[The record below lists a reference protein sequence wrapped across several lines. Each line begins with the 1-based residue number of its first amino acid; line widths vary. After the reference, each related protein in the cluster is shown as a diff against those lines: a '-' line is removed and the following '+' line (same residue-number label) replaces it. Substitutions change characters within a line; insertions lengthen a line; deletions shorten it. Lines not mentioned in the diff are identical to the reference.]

1 MALTVLLTF
10 IAGLLY
16 LLAGVCDADTV
27 DDDLLN
33 LESFIYTNRYPVAKP
48 YDSRVI
54 VTLAAKG
61 ECMSYIGL
69 DEAPLESLASC
80 ELHCWGTGYYNTW
93 DCIAPVIDESRPDW
107 NNTFTDES
115 LLIWT
120 PGNCSCSNSTSPTP
134 SVQGGDDYLSA
145 STPDEVSIKV
155 ATRVVRDLT
164 TYGYRITPGF
174 NGFLDPQMFWDF
186 WTIDWVHP
194 SGEFMRIGVFGIMNN
209 GYNNGVLR
217 VHEIWAGRDTRA
229 NGVRA
234 AFHDDVI
241 NFWRLTPLFRNLNM
255 LTEIRFDTVI
265 EDGLNNLAPWVYA
278 VMGNDHDQGL
288 LVQNGGMRVNE
299 QHAFRTILS
308 RCRFAMRMQQAI
320 NEYVEFA
327 HRRIMAFY
335 FTRGRRDSGF
345 DFAIYFDG
353 YNPASVGDI
362 TWDW

>member
-1 MALTVLLTF
+1 
-10 IAGLLY
+10 
-16 LLAGVCDADTV
+16 
-27 DDDLLN
+27 
-33 LESFIYTNRYPVAKP
+33 
-48 YDSRVI
+48 
-54 VTLAAKG
+54 
-61 ECMSYIGL
+61 
-69 DEAPLESLASC
+69 
-80 ELHCWGTGYYNTW
+80 
-93 DCIAPVIDESRPDW
+93 
-107 NNTFTDES
+107 
-115 LLIWT
+115 
-120 PGNCSCSNSTSPTP
+120 
-134 SVQGGDDYLSA
+134 
-145 STPDEVSIKV
+145 
-155 ATRVVRDLT
+155 
-164 TYGYRITPGF
+164 
-174 NGFLDPQMFWDF
+174 
-186 WTIDWVHP
+186 
-194 SGEFMRIGVFGIMNN
+194 MRIGVFGIMNNGYNN